1 MASPDEVPTVTDEGS
16 QLLKELTGDDKCEID
31 PDDPK
36 EPLIDT
42 VQNRLE
48 DLLSKQNLA
57 EDAFIQ
63 QHMNAQLYIPLAVLA
78 RHHSIRSLGDEAT
91 VLAAAKAAAQR
102 SEKIGV
108 DEDGDMV
115 RPLLKARR
123 NTIILHDLPEDFP
136 EEELKTLFNSS
147 PESENFTSLKPDV
160 NNTAF
165 ASFKT
170 EEAAQNVAVWLRS
183 QKLQGAEIKCAMK
196 SEHFVR
202 SFYPASAGPSIQA
215 SSPYIGP
222 QYAPWAPVHSSW
234 PAKGEHFADPAGW
247 GNSTASWNSAQNNG
261 GMGFY
266 PQDGMSDSM
275 GKNQKGKGGGRKR
288 GALGGSFHNSPS
300 IGEMSQMES
309 GSSYPNSPML
319 GAVPTDGE
327 TEGLLEPGY
336 THEYRKYSRQYIIEV
351 CNAMDDIVKPESYEK
366 CEQNDVALFRSSPC
380 KDWAPLPT
388 PMAPFASNFFDDRR
402 GTEAAEGD
410 GEGKGKGEWAARKA
424 AWGNNKGHKGSRT
437 EGHDHEE
444 SDWSHGDSW
453 QKGGK
458 GRPHAGSWGWGADEN
473 WKGSGTY
480 EQPKWKKK
488 EDKTEEK
495 ADEEATEG
503 EESAPRKMSWAD
515 KVKAAAATPEHRP
528 KWKAKN
534 NDKWKGDE
542 ATNFE
547 KDAVGASPE
556 LVAAAAAP
564 SHKEEAA
571 PTAKPD
577 AAKADEA
584 PVAKAAPTSPLSWA
598 DKARAA
604 ANK

>member
-1 MASPDEVPTVTDEGS
+1 MASPDKVPTVTDEGS
-16 QLLKELTGDDKCEID
+16 QLLKELTGDDKCEND

-48 DLLSKQNLA
+48 DLLSKQNLS

-91 VLAAAKAAAQR
+91 VLATAKAAAQR
-102 SEKIGV
+102 SEKVGV
-108 DEDGDMV
+108 DEEGDMV

-123 NTIILHDLPEDFP
+123 NTIILHDLPEIFP

-165 ASFKT
+165 ACFKT
-170 EEAAQNVAVWLRS
+170 EEAAQNVALWLRS

-222 QYAPWAPVHSSW
+222 QYAPWAPVHSSS
-234 PAKGEHFADPAGW
+234 AMYADPAGW
-247 GNSTASWNSAQNNG
+247 GNSTASWDVAQNNG

-266 PQDGMSDSM
+266 PQDGMGDVM
-275 GKNQKGKGGGRKR
+275 GKNQKGKGRGRKR
-288 GALGGSFHNSPS
+288 GALGGSFHHSPS

-309 GSSYPNSPML
+309 SSYPNSPML
-319 GAVPTDGE
+319 GAVPTPGD

-336 THEYRKYSRQYIIEV
+336 AHEYRKYSRQYIIEV
-351 CNAMDDIVKPESYEK
+351 CNAMDEIVKPESYEK
-366 CEQNDVALFRSSPC
+366 CEQNDVLLFRSSPC

-388 PMAPFASNFFDDRR
+388 PMATFASNFFDDRR
-402 GTEAAEGD
+402 GSFDQAEGD
-410 GEGKGKGEWAARKA
+410 GEGKGKGKGKQREASWD
-424 AWGNNKGHKGSRT
+424 NNKGSRNKGN
-437 EGHDHEE
+437 EYEE
-444 SDWSHGDSW
+444 SDWSHSGSW

-458 GRPHAGSWGWGADEN
+458 GRPHAGSWGWGPDESWKAD
-473 WKGSGTY
+473 GTY
-480 EQPKWKKK
+480 EQAKWKKK
-488 EDKTEEK
+488 EDKTEQK
-495 ADEEATEG
+495 TDEETTEVDDG
-503 EESAPRKMSWAD
+503 APRKMSWAD
-515 KVKAAAATPEHRP
+515 KVKAAAASPDPRP
-528 KWKAKN
+528 KWKPKP
-534 NDKWKGDE
+534 KPGDE
-542 ATNFE
+542 ATDNE
-547 KDAVGASPE
+547 KDAAGASPE

-564 SHKEEAA
+564 SRKEEAA
-571 PTAKPD
+571 PTDKPD
-577 AAKADEA
+577 AAKLDSIPAA
-584 PVAKAAPTSPLSWA
+584 AAAPTILSWA

-604 ANK
+604 AKK